1 MPKHLSVKNAQM
13 IRQHRYILKKLATS
27 DLKTRKTILQNAPT
41 TLFTVL
47 GLIFKL
53 LADNKLNLTG
63 NHKSKINKHK
73 RVIRSTSRLN
83 HKSIKTKLVRQRGGS
98 LQQIL
103 STVLPI
109 LGTVIKSFI

>member
-1 MPKHLSVKNAQM
+1 M
-13 IRQHRYILKKLATS
+13 IQQHRYILQKLATS
-27 DLKTRKTILQNAPT
+27 NIKTRKAILENAPT
-41 TLFTVL
+41 TLFDVL
-47 GLIFKL
+47 GLIYKL
-53 LADNKLNLTG
+53 LANNKLNLTG
-63 NHKSKINKHK
+63 KHKSKINKHK

-109 LGTVIKSFI
+109 LGTLVKTFI

>member
-1 MPKHLSVKNAQM
+1 MSKQLSVKNTRLIQ
-13 IRQHRYILKKLATS
+13 QHRYILEKLATS
-27 DLKTRKTILQNAPT
+27 NIKTRKAILQNAPT

-53 LADNKLNLTG
+53 LANNKLNLAS

>member
-1 MPKHLSVKNAQM
+1 MSKHLSVKNAQM
-13 IRQHRYILKKLATS
+13 IKQHKYILKKLATS
-27 DLKTRKTILQNAPT
+27 DSNTRKSILENAPA

-53 LADNKLNLTG
+53 LANNRLNLTA

-109 LGTVIKSFI
+109 LGTVLKSFI